1 MKMYRSNLDTKQNL
15 LLYEHLINSSKCP
28 SRKNCLSKVTK
39 ALVHLDK
46 GFPVTHLFYLIKF
59 SSKCSRGFRL
69 NTILNLTI
77 PEKHLLKL
85 KKQSK
90 NREKHDSLWFYK
102 NFLLKT
108 DRSHLP
114 IRLAY

>member
-15 LLYEHLINSSKCP
+15 LLYEHLINSSKRP
-28 SRKNCLSKVTK
+28 SL
-39 ALVHLDK
+39 HLDK